1 MYDPKNNDAMGF
13 TPEHAVKV
21 IPLATSTT
29 FPESVRC
36 VNTHQMSQVRAHKD
50 AILALCKEYRLP
62 RGGGDVSPRAVVTP
76 SGVDVRESDERRA

>member
-1 MYDPKNNDAMGF
+1 
-13 TPEHAVKV
+13 
-21 IPLATSTT
+21 
-29 FPESVRC
+29 
-36 VNTHQMSQVRAHKD
+36 MSQVRAHKD